1 MGSVKWTEGGGRSSV
16 THQGE
21 QIFMNATNYFF
32 GKEGGEP
39 IEVSAGVHLYKFA
52 NKVPNKAPASAEGK
66 HGFIRYKVEVN
77 LDIPYMPDL
86 NASEYFTVIRHE
98 DLNNYP
104 ELRLQS
110 EVEEVKTFCC
120 FFCES
125 DPLLLKISVPK
136 TGFSIGEKIPVEVEV
151 FNRSSYKFTKSIFT
165 LYRVETFHSYTPLE
179 KSRKNYVI
187 TSTLTA
193 EGVEPRKNAKFTE
206 CIMVPQNTAISNERL
221 CDVFQISYEI
231 KLTMKTDVLKRN
243 ATVEACIPLYIG
255 NIPLRINSTVSIDS
269 SSLPMDDLRGWNN
282 LWGIASFDFFHFSAI
297 LQKSR
302 GSAKLSTREV
312 EVHHVERIKTGV

>member
-1 MGSVKWTEGGGRSSV
+1 M
-16 THQGE
+16 
-21 QIFMNATNYFF
+21 
-32 GKEGGEP
+32 
-39 IEVSAGVHLYKFA
+39 
-52 NKVPNKAPASAEGK
+52 
-66 HGFIRYKVEVN
+66 
-77 LDIPYMPDL
+77 DIPYMPDL
-86 NASEYFTVIRHE
+86 NASEYFTVVRHE

-136 TGFSIGEKIPVEVEV
+136 TGFSVGEKIPVEVEV

-179 KSRKNYVI
+179 KSRKNYVV
-187 TSTLTA
+187 TNTLTS

-206 CIMVPQNTAISNERL
+206 NIMIPQNAAISNRRL
-221 CDVFQISYEI
+221 CDVFQISYEM

-243 ATVEACIPLYIG
+243 ATVEACIPIYIG

-269 SSLPMDDLRGWNN
+269 SSLPMDDLRG
-282 LWGIASFDFFHFSAI
+282 
-297 LQKSR
+297 
-302 GSAKLSTREV
+302 
-312 EVHHVERIKTGV
+312 